1 MRKRP
6 PNHQPAGRHSSIAT
20 PPPRR
25 RDQSDSADAV
35 AYPSFAHLAND
46 ASRAL
51 AKLPQNS
58 FTMPKEKSTTTA
70 TRAKRTTK
78 GEGRK
83 KKGMYL
89 RRCLAT

>member
-1 MRKRP
+1 L
-6 PNHQPAGRHSSIAT
+6 IAS

-25 RDQSDSADAV
+25 RDPSDPADTV
-35 AYPSFAHLAND
+35 ACLFFAHLAND

-51 AKLPQNS
+51 AKLPQNT
-58 FTMPKEKSTTTA
+58 FTMPKEKSTTT

-83 KKGMYL
+83 KKGMYP
-89 RRCLAT
+89 RRRLAT